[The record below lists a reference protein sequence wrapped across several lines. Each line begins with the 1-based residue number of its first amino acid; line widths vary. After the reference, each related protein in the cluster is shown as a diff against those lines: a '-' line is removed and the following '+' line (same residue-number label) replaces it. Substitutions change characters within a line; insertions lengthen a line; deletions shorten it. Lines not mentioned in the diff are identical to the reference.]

1 MPCAQC
7 GWQYRGQAR
16 NLHVTGGKLTWGWA
30 GGRCRGGKQTCV
42 GAGMP
47 LELVAPCEPL
57 ATEEP
62 VADKGPLVLHTPG
75 PPVPWGPGPAPP
87 ALTLLP
93 TAPSPSAR
101 DGVGLAC
108 PWDDRPLSAPPSCPR
123 ASSLSLTLQGCGAQ
137 LTSPLGLLAPASLSD
152 APVLLASPLALQ
164 PGDTGD
170 PGSIPGSG
178 RPPGEG

>member
-1 MPCAQC
+1 MKSGPQL
-7 GWQYRGQAR
+7 GQVSPRQPSA
-16 NLHVTGGKLTWGWA
+16 HG
-30 GGRCRGGKQTCV
+30 V
-42 GAGMP
+42 GEGQP
-47 LELVAPCEPL
+47 PRAPVL
-57 ATEEP
+57 
-62 VADKGPLVLHTPG
+62 LHTPG

-164 PGDTGD
+164 LRRHRRPGLNPWVGKT
-170 PGSIPGSG
+170 PWRREWQPTPVSL
-178 RPPGEG
+178 PGESCGQRILAGYSPWSCKESDMTE